1 MCSSYWNQLLIYL
14 HFADD
19 NLIHKDPTVQER
31 ATQAVPA
38 FVNEYFAKDKRKV
51 DALLDHYTSQLDTGE
66 LHLRGFALALGSLP
80 QTVLQGRLDKLLPI
94 LIDKT
99 NITKKSEL
107 WAEGRRDVI
116 KAIINI
122 IKTAGVAAG
131 HQGKLLIV
139 MGI

>member
-1 MCSSYWNQLLIYL
+1 M
-14 HFADD
+14 
-19 NLIHKDPTVQER
+19 QER

-38 FVNEYFAKDKRKV
+38 FVNEYFAKDKTKV

-131 HQGKLLIV
+131 HQGEPSPADTK
-139 MGI
+139 